1 MRTARST
8 GCCCSRSSSDRP
20 VLRRSVRLA
29 FAVAGLVAACA
40 PPPPPVSQV
49 IASAIARTE
58 TLRSAHFKLDV
69 TKGFILVGPSL
80 EVLRAEGDVATPDRL
95 RVRARTRLGGVIV
108 ETDIVHVD
116 GASFLLDPFTLR
128 WQRLGTSLLPA
139 PLLDPK
145 RGVAR
150 LIAAI
155 AHPRIEGRAALRGA
169 ATLRITRPP
178 P

>member
-1 MRTARST
+1 MRTGRCT
-8 GCCCSRSSSDRP
+8 GCCCSRSSSARL

-29 FAVAGLVAACA
+29 FAVAGLVAAC
-40 PPPPPVSQV
+40 PPPLPPVSQV

-108 ETDIVHVD
+108 ETDIVHAD

-128 WQRLGTSLLPA
+128 WQRLRESLPPLP
-139 PLLDPK
+139 PPPPK
-145 RGVAR
+145 PGGAR
-150 LIAAI
+150 AL
-155 AHPRIEGRAALRGA
+155 AAL
-169 ATLRITRPP
+169 PHP
-178 P
+178 